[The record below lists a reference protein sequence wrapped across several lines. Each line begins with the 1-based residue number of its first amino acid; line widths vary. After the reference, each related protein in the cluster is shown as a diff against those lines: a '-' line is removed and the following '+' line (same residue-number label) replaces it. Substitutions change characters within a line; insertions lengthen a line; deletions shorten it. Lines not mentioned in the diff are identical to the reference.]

1 MSSENL
7 KSIFFPFLVGPE
19 VLIHPSPQNVT
30 IFVESIVLYCLVSG
44 YPFPQIVWYLNDTQ
58 LFPESD
64 GRINIATVDS
74 PDLIPGYDSSGE
86 FSGSG
91 LSNFNLG
98 SDRDS
103 LNNRNPFNVNLD
115 IGDIRDPFGTVSSR
129 LVIRNTTISDSG
141 MYHCEAVI
149 DDLYDDNPSDSVL
162 VLVQGNDD
170 MGKVKLYTHCMY
182 FVEQ

>member
-1 MSSENL
+1 M
-7 KSIFFPFLVGPE
+7 
-19 VLIHPSPQNVT
+19 
-30 IFVESIVLYCLVSG
+30 
-44 YPFPQIVWYLNDTQ
+44 NDTQ

-64 GRINIATVDS
+64 GRINITTVDS
-74 PDLIPGYDSSGE
+74 PDLIPGYDSTGE

-98 SDRDS
+98 TGMDS

-129 LVIRNTTISDSG
+129 LVIKNTTISDSG

-149 DDLYDDNPSDSVL
+149 NNIYNDKTSDSVL
-162 VLVQGNDD
+162 VLVQGN
-170 MGKVKLYTHCMY
+170 
-182 FVEQ
+182 E